1 MKKKKW
7 VWIVGVLLILIGIT
21 EIHSQFE
28 KRAADK
34 KEAEIAANADNIL
47 KGYVAVPD
55 PYFKQK
61 DEVEK
66 IYKNK
71 GLKVDFVVRNFDEKA
86 DTNKKKIYVGTCDQ
100 LAEDNGAKYFD
111 IDKVGLE
118 KAGYYAKK
126 GTTVLVGY
134 SDHDYDPSSKQKR
147 KSSETTESKKESDS
161 TDLKIQLEKKELI
174 SDSNGKVII
183 KGKTKPDARVSV
195 GMGIVGDSTTADK
208 DGTFEL
214 THELTNAK
222 PEELVINASLDDLST
237 SETINVRPSEEA
249 KKQEENNNDITKL
262 SKEPT
267 TEQQAILDNLAKQQF
282 EELYP
287 YKGSKMHS
295 ILGNIQSWTQNNG
308 SWYKKVEATIVNA
321 YGAERSTTIEIHITP
336 QSPNSGIVE
345 IIEY

>member
-1 MKKKKW
+1 MKKKNNIGCLGFALG
-7 VWIVGVLLILIGIT
+7 IVILLVLVYLLGT
-21 EIHSQFE
+21 
-28 KRAADK
+28 
-34 KEAEIAANADNIL
+34 IL
-47 KGYVAVPD
+47 KIAGLITGIIALGAAIYFYIKKNND
-55 PYFKQK
+55 YFKK
-61 DEVEK
+61 SAIVSGIAFVVMVIGLVVSGGFGDDSNEK
-66 IYKNK
+66 NATIDDIPESSEFKEQQTSSSSVSLESSESTDAENSSSDK
-71 GLKVDFVVRNFDEKA
+71 GL
-86 DTNKKKIYVGTCDQ
+86 
-100 LAEDNGAKYFD
+100 
-111 IDKVGLE
+111 
-118 KAGYYAKK
+118 
-126 GTTVLVGY
+126 
-134 SDHDYDPSSKQKR
+134 S
-147 KSSETTESKKESDS
+147 
-161 TDLKIQLEKKELI
+161 IQLEKKELI

-195 GMGIVGDSTTADK
+195 GMGIVGDSTTAGK

-237 SETINVRPSEEA
+237 SETINVKPSEEA

-336 QSPNSGIVE
+336 QSPSSGIVE